1 MYAVGLY
8 MHFNLPT
15 LQFFY
20 FILVQTMNYLLTF
33 LVAPCKI
40 PRIQN
45 GQIGP
50 ILSRDNQLLSRDQ
63 QQLST
68 SASSIAS
75 VFRRQIKWD
84 MDLFLWTLKR

>member
-1 MYAVGLY
+1 MQYIGLY
-8 MHFNLPT
+8 TVCTVTYLVY
-15 LQFFY
+15 FFDFGTVNYTY
-20 FILVQTMNYLLTF
+20 FRLLT
-33 LVAPCKI
+33 APCKI

-84 MDLFLWTLKR
+84 MDLFHEH